1 MNFPDFPPEMVSTRL
16 ELATNFLTVLN
27 TIDPG
32 LSKFRAKF
40 MYEVIDTRIYLFSRR
55 FQETGEANIKELQGK
70 NITFPFIQV
79 TYYVFTEFVELLDEV
94 LNIFNILGTSSPFE
108 KMIHAK
114 SNYLRKS
121 CKEMSTLGF
130 LK

>member
-1 MNFPDFPPEMVSTRL
+1 MNFPDFPPEMISTRL

-70 NITFPFIQV
+70 NISIHFIPV
-79 TYYVFTEFVELLDEV
+79 TYYSS
-94 LNIFNILGTSSPFE
+94 NILCLYRICWTFG
-108 KMIHAK
+108 
-114 SNYLRKS
+114 
-121 CKEMSTLGF
+121 
-130 LK
+130 

>member
-1 MNFPDFPPEMVSTRL
+1 MNFPDFPQEMISTRL

-70 NITFPFIQV
+70 N
-79 TYYVFTEFVELLDEV
+79 
-94 LNIFNILGTSSPFE
+94 
-108 KMIHAK
+108 K
-114 SNYLRKS
+114 
-121 CKEMSTLGF
+121 
-130 LK
+130 